1 MHGKIQ
7 SVSQNRRKRLPP
19 LFPTLAP
26 HTFSLTFATNGG
38 KEKLF
43 LGQERE
49 RGGKGQ
55 VRQSVKQSSALFWAS
70 TGCFYSFVPFLHSS
84 FTVCDCWQRA
94 HTHTHTGLAS
104 KQENESEARKSTR
117 FGCFEL
123 FLLMP
128 CTTLV
133 GKNKNRERRMR
144 ILCSLELSLSLPH
157 KHRFLII
164 RWLITSSSPVC
175 LTDYLFWNCSLFSF
189 CCCCC

>member
-1 MHGKIQ
+1 MPLCDARQ
-7 SVSQNRRKRLPP
+7 DSVSQSELTIATAFHF
-19 LFPTLAP
+19 FPTLAP
-26 HTFSLTFATNGG
+26 HTFSLTFSTEEAIFGTRKRGERRQRPSEAVSQAIFRTLLLLALDVFILSFPFPFSTPHSLSVIVGNG
-38 KEKLF
+38 
-43 LGQERE
+43 
-49 RGGKGQ
+49 
-55 VRQSVKQSSALFWAS
+55 
-70 TGCFYSFVPFLHSS
+70 
-84 FTVCDCWQRA
+84 
-94 HTHTHTGLAS
+94 HTHTGLAS

-157 KHRFLII
+157 RHRFLII

-175 LTDYLFWNCSLFSF
+175 LTDYLF
-189 CCCCC
+189 